1 MQAFDIVLLT
11 ENRYENPTV
20 ITEYIGNI
28 LQDDRILTDAF
39 TKRGLKVI
47 RKSWSDP
54 AFDWS
59 SARCAIFRT
68 TWDYFNHF
76 DEFQKWLNITSVQTK
91 FINPIEIIRWNMDKH
106 YLADL
111 KKKNIHIVE
120 TLFIEKNDV
129 RSLSE
134 IAREMHGE
142 NFILKPAVSGAAR
155 ETYKISHD
163 TIAAHEEIFKSLI
176 ANESMLLQPFQKNII
191 LLGEIS
197 LMVIGGKFTH
207 AVLKKAKQGDFRVQD
222 DFGGSVHDYE
232 PTAEEIAFAENA
244 VAACDPKPFYAR
256 VDFIRDN
263 TDQPAIMELELIE
276 PELWFR
282 RYPPAADLLA
292 DEVLKIF

>member
-76 DEFQKWLNITSVQTK
+76 DEFQKWLDITSVQTK

-197 LMVIGGKFTH
+197 MMVIGGKFTH

-232 PTAEEIAFAENA
+232 PTGEEIAFAENA
-244 VAACDPKPFYAR
+244 VAARDPKPFYAR